1 MLRTILAL
9 IFISS
14 SVLST
19 GCANKT
25 IANQAQV
32 EQSALEQAKE
42 FSGDSERALA
52 EAESKYD
59 AALKADMK
67 FYAPL
72 HVEQAK
78 EALKLAQT
86 KELNADKTASLNAS
100 AKVLTLLNSA
110 EINKKK
116 VETLLAPL
124 LAQKEVLEKLKTP
137 RILSKEFKTQMD
149 NMKDVIKE
157 IEAGKEADA
166 LSKSDAI
173 LADLEALEL
182 NTLLAI
188 HWKPAQKTLLKAEKE
203 NADDNAPKSFL
214 VAVEAVQNAEHLIR
228 TDYKDR
234 PQVEQ
239 YGHTALR
246 AAQHALYT
254 ARDAERLVRL
264 NEKQAE
270 AAVLRYQV
278 LIAKIGKPLN
288 SKDVSHMAL
297 GDQVNALAQIAETQE
312 RRLSATFKK
321 QIAKLEAELN
331 KQQAPAIVEEKEA
344 PVAEKA
350 PAIIEEKEAPV
361 AEEAPAIVE
370 EKEVPLAE
378 ETPAIVEEKE
388 VPVIEEAPE
397 AVEEK
402 EAPVTEEAPAIVEE
416 EAPAIVEEKEA
427 PVIEE
432 ISITEEAPATE

>member
-1 MLRTILAL
+1 MLRSILVL
-9 IFISS
+9 ILISS

-19 GCANKT
+19 GCANKQ

-32 EQSALEQAKE
+32 EQNALEQAKQ
-42 FSGDSERALA
+42 FAGDSERALA
-52 EAESKYD
+52 EAETKYE
-59 AALKADMK
+59 AALKENMG

-86 KELNADKTASLNAS
+86 KELNAEKTASLNAS

-110 EINKKK
+110 ETNKKK

-124 LAQKEVLEKLKTP
+124 LAQKKVLEELKTP
-137 RILSKEFKTQMD
+137 RILSKEFKNQVN
-149 NMKDVIKE
+149 NMKDIIKE

-173 LADLEALEL
+173 LADLEMLEL

-214 VAVEAVQNAEHLIR
+214 LAVEAVQNAENLIR

-234 PQVEQ
+234 PKVEQ

-254 ARDAERLVRL
+254 GRDAEFIVRL

-270 AAVLRYQV
+270 AAVLKFQL
-278 LIAKIGKPLN
+278 LIAKIGTALN

-297 GDQVNALAQIAETQE
+297 ADQVNALAQIAETQE
-312 RRLSATFKK
+312 SRLSAPFKK
-321 QIAKLEAELN
+321 TIAELEAELN
-331 KQQAPAIVEEKEA
+331 KQRAPAITEEIETAVIEEVPAIVEENEAPAVEEAPANVEEKEA
-344 PVAEKA
+344 PAV
-350 PAIIEEKEAPV
+350 
-361 AEEAPAIVE
+361 EEAVI
-370 EKEVPLAE
+370 AE
-378 ETPAIVEEKE
+378 ETTK
-388 VPVIEEAPE
+388 
-397 AVEEK
+397 
-402 EAPVTEEAPAIVEE
+402 

-432 ISITEEAPATE
+432 TSTTEEVPASE